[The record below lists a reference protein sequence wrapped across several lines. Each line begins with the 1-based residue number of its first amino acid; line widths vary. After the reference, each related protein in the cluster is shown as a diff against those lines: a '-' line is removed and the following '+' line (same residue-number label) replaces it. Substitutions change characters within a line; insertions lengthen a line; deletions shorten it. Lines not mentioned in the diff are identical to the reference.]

1 MGQRDASRVQLDFP
15 ELVADIIRQLS
26 LTGTLGLLEFSDQ
39 VTPVY
44 IVAQRAGALAFS
56 ADLPVFQSPEITSG
70 TAQNPVANAII
81 GDTGLL
87 AAGDYDIWGGISI
100 SGNYVGPPH
109 GPIALQH
116 RNAANAVTL
125 ANLLQVT
132 LSTNLTNVN
141 GDQLRL
147 TGYRIALNERL
158 RFQNL
163 GGNFTGGVHTVI
175 AARLR
180 PTP

>member
-15 ELVADIIRQLS
+15 QLVADIIRQLN

-56 ADLPVFQSPEITSG
+56 ADLPIFQSAEITSG
-70 TAQNPVANAII
+70 DGQNPAANAII
-81 GDTGLL
+81 GDTGAL
-87 AAGDYDIWGGISI
+87 AAGDYDIWGGISL
-100 SGNYVGPPH
+100 SGNYTLAPH
-109 GPIALQH
+109 GPVALQH
-116 RNAANAVTL
+116 RDAANAVTL
-125 ANLLQVT
+125 ATLLQVT

-147 TGYRIALNERL
+147 TGYRIGLDERL

-163 GGNFTGGVHTVI
+163 GGGFTGGISTVI